1 VAKEAGDRIVST
13 QEPAGILWCR
23 YAPLHREYTGPLAI
37 LLDAYQ
43 ATWEEKY
50 GILAERSLSWL
61 LRLVRTPGRLPN
73 SILTGGPRGDEA
85 FVIPDCL
92 PEVAWGNKYHLYAPA
107 LRCFPSKELKEF
119 IVAEADYF
127 TWESPKSMLNYA
139 CTTVCFAYDLLH
151 KPEYAYYAANLITT
165 NLRDYVD
172 DIRHD
177 RLYDF
182 SAMKNSGFVPRL
194 MRIVAIE
201 MDRDPKGFE
210 KGLAEWVKKRAA
222 MPDRPEIDRPDD
234 AVHESLGI
242 LSPEPHPRG

>member
-1 VAKEAGDRIVST
+1 MDIAKI
-13 QEPAGILWCR
+13 
-23 YAPLHREYTGPLAI
+23 Y
-37 LLDAYQ
+37 
-43 ATWEEKY
+43 
-50 GILAERSLSWL
+50 
-61 LRLVRTPGRLPN
+61 
-73 SILTGGPRGDEA
+73 
-85 FVIPDCL
+85 
-92 PEVAWGNKYHLYAPA
+92 
-107 LRCFPSKELKEF
+107 
-119 IVAEADYF
+119 
-127 TWESPKSMLNYA
+127 
-139 CTTVCFAYDLLH
+139 LLH